1 MPTMSYCILTMCY
14 SFQYTLER
22 AIEEEPS
29 EIFVRHEVPFDL
41 SMVGSLM
48 EEIRTLLVDEFEGYS
63 HMTNLPSIK
72 VKQLD
77 DISSGLTLLKDYIS
91 TMSSDVSK
99 SMDKRNR
106 LVLQLKQQLM
116 KAESKLGDAKEREA
130 ELEEEVKTK
139 ETDLASTSLQLQVMS
154 EEKRKMWA
162 QVVEQREQ
170 VRDRN
175 GIWAELRMKWVGLGG
190 GA

>member
-1 MPTMSYCILTMCY
+1 MYY

-116 KAESKLGDAKEREA
+116 KAEGKLGEIKEREA